1 MVQLPA
7 ILATMTFAKPLNC
20 AWPPADMT
28 ATRLLGVCLQ
38 VVRTMLAAVHQLTDA
53 LAALRVTLELT
64 QHQQQQQPAARQ
76 LSLTP
81 GQTSGQTPG
90 QTPGQPEFDP
100 GWHSWLLF
108 DQLAALVHADISAVL
123 AELQQLAALVG
134 RVVRQPGSNELQA
147 QLRDKVRTAGRP
159 AGHHNLL
166 NARTRMCSV
175 GRKWWWTSS
184 WLCCASPR

>member
-1 MVQLPA
+1 
-7 ILATMTFAKPLNC
+7 
-20 AWPPADMT
+20 
-28 ATRLLGVCLQ
+28 
-38 VVRTMLAAVHQLTDA
+38 MLAAVHQLTDA

-64 QHQQQQQPAARQ
+64 QHQQQQQQQPAARQ

-81 GQTSGQTPG
+81 GKTPG
-90 QTPGQPEFDP
+90 QVFGHPEFDP

-134 RVVRQPGSNELQA
+134 RVVRQPGSTELQA
-147 QLRDKVRTAGRP
+147 QLRDKVRPAGKP

-166 NARTRMCSV
+166 NARTRMCSI